1 MAQDPEFRQIKE
13 IFQDEQPVELP
24 IKFDKM
30 GQIKTKFIL
39 SDQVP
44 KMRPFNLDHNELL
57 GPTKSFQFQENDY
70 EKQKI
75 QFEERRDA

>member
-39 SDQVP
+39 SD
-44 KMRPFNLDHNELL
+44 
-57 GPTKSFQFQENDY
+57 
-70 EKQKI
+70 
-75 QFEERRDA
+75 